1 MQLAE
6 STASQHPFGP
16 PPLSHRQTRQ
26 RDQEQQDALVHR
38 ILKGGTSRIQI
49 DPVAVTTEN
58 AEKRGVTVSPRHNM
72 KLLKPQIKGRGWE
85 CRQEKTGIT
94 LMGESTH
101 KTNDISKGS

>member
-6 STASQHPFGP
+6 STSQHPFGP
-16 PPLSHRQTRQ
+16 PPLSHRQARQ

-49 DPVAVTTEN
+49 GPVAVTTEN
-58 AEKRGVTVSPRHNM
+58 AEKRVVTVSPRHNM
-72 KLLKPQIKGRGWE
+72 NLPDKRSGVG